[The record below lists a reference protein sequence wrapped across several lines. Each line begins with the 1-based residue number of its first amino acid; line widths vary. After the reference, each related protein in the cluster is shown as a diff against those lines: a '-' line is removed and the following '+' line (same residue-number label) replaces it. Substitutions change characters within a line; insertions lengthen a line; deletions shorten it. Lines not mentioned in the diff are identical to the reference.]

1 MIPASVHTMPKHS
14 GFCMQNKKPFDIDK
28 AISEATTSKNLTELA
43 RKMGMG
49 RPMLMYNL
57 GKHRRLELVQAI
69 IWGDDYEYKKKKSEL
84 TKSLNTHINLTGY

>member
-1 MIPASVHTMPKHS
+1 
-14 GFCMQNKKPFDIDK
+14 
-28 AISEATTSKNLTELA
+28 
-43 RKMGMG
+43 MGMG